1 MLQILIKNVI
11 QISTVRYFCV
21 SYRLL
26 KLKDRMKSR
35 YITSDSRIN
44 ILHFSSQGK
53 SNIKKTRYKRKMY
66 IKQGIKAQ
74 HLQQRKDC
82 YRSAMSL
89 KYTRGCNEI
98 EEFIYILGCQ
108 CLFISRVQ
116 LWGSPLLSNM
126 HETQKKKMF
135 IYYCLDSLNLIPCL
149 NRPEALA
156 WFIWVSSKSQTCQNI
171 CLQNVVNTFMLVN

>member
-1 MLQILIKNVI
+1 MKNVI

-74 HLQQRKDC
+74 HL
-82 YRSAMSL
+82 
-89 KYTRGCNEI
+89 
-98 EEFIYILGCQ
+98 
-108 CLFISRVQ
+108 
-116 LWGSPLLSNM
+116 
-126 HETQKKKMF
+126 
-135 IYYCLDSLNLIPCL
+135 
-149 NRPEALA
+149 
-156 WFIWVSSKSQTCQNI
+156 
-171 CLQNVVNTFMLVN
+171 

>member
-1 MLQILIKNVI
+1 MLHILIKNVI

-53 SNIKKTRYKRKMY
+53 SNIKKTGYKRKMH

-74 HLQQRKDC
+74 HL
-82 YRSAMSL
+82 
-89 KYTRGCNEI
+89 
-98 EEFIYILGCQ
+98 
-108 CLFISRVQ
+108 
-116 LWGSPLLSNM
+116 
-126 HETQKKKMF
+126 
-135 IYYCLDSLNLIPCL
+135 
-149 NRPEALA
+149 
-156 WFIWVSSKSQTCQNI
+156 
-171 CLQNVVNTFMLVN
+171 

>member
-26 KLKDRMKSR
+26 KLKDIMKSR
-35 YITSDSRIN
+35 YDTSDSKIN

-74 HLQQRKDC
+74 HL
-82 YRSAMSL
+82 
-89 KYTRGCNEI
+89 
-98 EEFIYILGCQ
+98 
-108 CLFISRVQ
+108 
-116 LWGSPLLSNM
+116 
-126 HETQKKKMF
+126 
-135 IYYCLDSLNLIPCL
+135 
-149 NRPEALA
+149 
-156 WFIWVSSKSQTCQNI
+156 
-171 CLQNVVNTFMLVN
+171 

>member
-35 YITSDSRIN
+35 YITSDSKIN
-44 ILHFSSQGK
+44 ILHFSRQGK

-74 HLQQRKDC
+74 HL
-82 YRSAMSL
+82 
-89 KYTRGCNEI
+89 
-98 EEFIYILGCQ
+98 
-108 CLFISRVQ
+108 
-116 LWGSPLLSNM
+116 
-126 HETQKKKMF
+126 
-135 IYYCLDSLNLIPCL
+135 
-149 NRPEALA
+149 
-156 WFIWVSSKSQTCQNI
+156 
-171 CLQNVVNTFMLVN
+171 

>member
-26 KLKDRMKSR
+26 KLKDMMKSR
-35 YITSDSRIN
+35 YDTSDSKIN

-74 HLQQRKDC
+74 HL
-82 YRSAMSL
+82 
-89 KYTRGCNEI
+89 
-98 EEFIYILGCQ
+98 
-108 CLFISRVQ
+108 
-116 LWGSPLLSNM
+116 
-126 HETQKKKMF
+126 
-135 IYYCLDSLNLIPCL
+135 
-149 NRPEALA
+149 
-156 WFIWVSSKSQTCQNI
+156 
-171 CLQNVVNTFMLVN
+171 

>member
-35 YITSDSRIN
+35 YDTSDSKIN

-53 SNIKKTRYKRKMY
+53 SNIKKTRYKRKMH

-74 HLQQRKDC
+74 HL
-82 YRSAMSL
+82 
-89 KYTRGCNEI
+89 
-98 EEFIYILGCQ
+98 
-108 CLFISRVQ
+108 
-116 LWGSPLLSNM
+116 
-126 HETQKKKMF
+126 
-135 IYYCLDSLNLIPCL
+135 
-149 NRPEALA
+149 
-156 WFIWVSSKSQTCQNI
+156 
-171 CLQNVVNTFMLVN
+171 

>member
-74 HLQQRKDC
+74 HL
-82 YRSAMSL
+82 
-89 KYTRGCNEI
+89 
-98 EEFIYILGCQ
+98 
-108 CLFISRVQ
+108 
-116 LWGSPLLSNM
+116 
-126 HETQKKKMF
+126 
-135 IYYCLDSLNLIPCL
+135 
-149 NRPEALA
+149 
-156 WFIWVSSKSQTCQNI
+156 
-171 CLQNVVNTFMLVN
+171 